1 MSIDTETI
9 SRRAVLGGVAGL
21 GFAFGAGRL
30 FTGSAVAYT
39 QQAAAGGSGGLLV
52 YWRETVNGGVTES
65 SLPST
70 GDGSQPTGPV
80 VDLTNAQPGDR
91 GALAVGLALGED
103 VESSARVWMALV
115 PRGPTPYAENGINEP
130 ERKAG
135 DVTPDVGELQEYVH
149 VDVWYDDGFFG
160 LGGCDGEYNSLAE
173 TAVASGTFAEV
184 ADALADGVPITVP
197 SPVVLEWWR
206 GQHGPAARLLDGMVV
221 EPLSFKL
228 AQVAGGAL
236 AKVPKIDR
244 APSVIDAVVVA
255 SAAQRADV
263 VYTGDVE
270 DLQRVS
276 VAAFPSVRI
285 LGI

>member
-1 MSIDTETI
+1 M
-9 SRRAVLGGVAGL
+9 GL
-21 GFAFGAGRL
+21 R
-30 FTGSAVAYT
+30 
-39 QQAAAGGSGGLLV
+39 
-52 YWRETVNGGVTES
+52 GVTFD
-65 SLPST
+65 T
-70 GDGSQPTGPV
+70 
-80 VDLTNAQPGDR
+80 
-91 GALAVGLALGED
+91 GALIALERAIR
-103 VESSARVWMALV
+103 ARTASRTSGVWRA
-115 PRGPTPYAENGINEP
+115 
-130 ERKAG
+130 
-135 DVTPDVGELQEYVH
+135 
-149 VDVWYDDGFFG
+149 
-160 LGGCDGEYNSLAE
+160 
-173 TAVASGTFAEV
+173 
-184 ADALADGVPITVP
+184 ALADGVPITVP

>member
-184 ADALADGVPITVP
+184 ADALADGVP
-197 SPVVLEWWR
+197 
-206 GQHGPAARLLDGMVV
+206 V
-221 EPLSFKL
+221 EPSGS
-228 AQVAGGAL
+228 QVACFTPNDRRCLGFRWSLDESVGNVVQGDSVAFDL
-236 AKVPKIDR
+236 AFYAEDCAVDR
-244 APSVIDAVVVA
+244 ATSPFAGV
-255 SAAQRADV
+255 
-263 VYTGDVE
+263 T
-270 DLQRVS
+270 
-276 VAAFPSVRI
+276 
-285 LGI
+285 